1 MIKRIKIQEKRTM
14 TREEFITLSKDHI
27 LYLDGATAVSY
38 THLDVYKRQ
47 LHGRRLRASMVV

>member
-27 LYLDGATAVSY
+27 LYLDGAP
-38 THLDVYKRQ
+38 
-47 LHGRRLRASMVV
+47 

>member
-27 LYLDGATAVSY
+27 YIWTA
-38 THLDVYKRQ
+38 LQDPIW
-47 LHGRRLRASMVV
+47 